1 MTLGHRIPP
10 PERSVLAAHRCRTS
24 GVTSSVG
31 SKFGR
36 CVIRIVKMTIFG
48 GSSRLFLQRR
58 VYLTGRHAVFAAPSD
73 VFGIAQGVFI

>member
-10 PERSVLAAHRCRTS
+10 PERSVLAAHRCRTP

-36 CVIRIVKMTIFG
+36 CVIRIVKMTIFWG
-48 GSSRLFLQRR
+48 GPRLFLQRR
-58 VYLTGRHAVFAAPSD
+58 VYLTGIRAVSAAPSE
-73 VFGIAQGVFI
+73 VFEIAQIF